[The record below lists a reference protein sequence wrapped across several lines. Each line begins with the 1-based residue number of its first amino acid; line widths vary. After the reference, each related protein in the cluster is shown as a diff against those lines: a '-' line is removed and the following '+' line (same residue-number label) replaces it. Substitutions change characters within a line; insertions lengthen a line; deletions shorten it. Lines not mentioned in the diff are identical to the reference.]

1 MPSQLRI
8 YKIKPGQMENW
19 LQFFREKVVPLHRKF
34 GIPARIA
41 WINPAESEFV
51 WVRDFSD
58 KEPVEDQER
67 RYVSS
72 EERLRVIGDQSKSF
86 IDSMAVKT
94 MQLVHEET

>member
-19 LQFFREKVVPLHRKF
+19 LRFFREKVVPLHRKF

-41 WINPAESEFV
+41 WTNMESSEFI

-58 KEPVEDQER
+58 KESIEEQER

-72 EERLRVIGDQSKSF
+72 EERSRVIGDQSKAF
-86 IDSMAVKT
+86 IESMTVRK
-94 MQLVHEET
+94 MQLVHEEA